1 MKVYTGTKKVQAQ
14 PMTRGDYNALRGWET
29 PKEENPSDEGYL
41 IEYLDGGK
49 ANHDAFDGYISWSPR
64 DVFER
69 SYLETGEPVV
79 PSDGPKVVYGDLI
92 AMIASE
98 VFVVPSGSTTTICHI
113 TLKNGFSVQGISAC
127 VDPANYRQNVGEFF
141 ARKQAIDKIWPFA
154 GFLLAEKLYQEKKLQ
169 GDWIDRL
176 RDEHELNA
184 GNLTKLKKFLANLPE
199 GFDKVKAEMMHEQA
213 RIMGQFV
220 DILKMRLDNAL
231 LG

>member
-14 PMTRGDYNALRGWET
+14 PMTRGDYNALRGWDV
-29 PKEENPSDEGYL
+29 PKDENPDDEGYL
-41 IEYLDGGK
+41 VEYLDGGK
-49 ANHDAFDGYISWSPR
+49 ANVPGYDGYVSWSPR

-69 SYLETGEPVV
+69 AYLEVGEPVI

-127 VDPANYRQNVGEFF
+127 VDPANYRQNVSEFF